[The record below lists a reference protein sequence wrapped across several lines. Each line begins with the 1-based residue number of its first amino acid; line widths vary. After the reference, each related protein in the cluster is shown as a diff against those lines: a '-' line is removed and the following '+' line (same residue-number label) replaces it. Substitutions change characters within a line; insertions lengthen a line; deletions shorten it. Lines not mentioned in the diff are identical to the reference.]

1 MSLPSDRSF
10 STTEPTNSAASSR
23 FDSLLSASGADL
35 VLTQDATGRCLSF
48 YWEAAERYGVC
59 LEQVIGKPVEEGFS
73 PVLID
78 PYLQQVQQV
87 LESQVP
93 VGFEYPFAYANRYFA
108 FDVTISP
115 ILMPHG
121 AARFVVVTGKFLYS
135 TSKSRSLELVNGL
148 LQSDSSHHFRYQKR
162 LNQVIWNIRRSLDLE
177 SIWQQTVNGLGE
189 ALEVDRC
196 LICPYK
202 PDDPALKVLAEYRH
216 PSLPSMIGAE
226 FNLEQASLLQQALTT
241 LRPVPIDFDG
251 LGVDVSSGLAIP
263 TTYKDQPNG
272 LIILHQPEQLRR
284 WNDVE
289 IELLQEIAQQV
300 GTGVTYVTLLE
311 ETRSLAAELQR
322 ANENLRQQ
330 HKELEEARRQAEAA
344 SRLKSEFL
352 ANTSHELRTPLNGMI
367 GFLKLIMDG
376 MADDPEE
383 QNQFIQEA
391 YRSAIHL
398 LNIINDIL
406 DIAKIEAG
414 KMQLDLNPIEL
425 DDLLTDVENFTR
437 PQAQQK
443 DLSFEILTPATRD
456 EVVLYGNYQRL
467 LQVMLNLVG
476 NAIKFTHEGGI
487 TISAEV
493 IPGKVVVQGEEKP
506 GTVKIS
512 VADTGI
518 GVSLEKQDKLF
529 QTFSQVDGSRT
540 RQYGGTGLGLAISQ
554 KLVEAMGGVVN
565 FFSMGEGLGS
575 TVTFT
580 VPLYQDPVMITSPI
594 ADSADLLL

>member
-1 MSLPSDRSF
+1 MTLPSDRPL
-10 STTEPTNSAASSR
+10 STTEPASAASRR
-23 FDSLLSASGADL
+23 FDGLLSVSGADL
-35 VLTQDATGRCLSF
+35 VLTQDAEGRCLSF
-48 YWEAAERYGVC
+48 YWQEAERYGV
-59 LEQVIGKPVEEGFS
+59 LLHQVVGQPIEAGFA
-73 PVLID
+73 PALAA
-78 PYLQQVQQV
+78 PYLQQVRQV
-87 LESQVP
+87 LESMTP
-93 VGFEYPFAYANRYFA
+93 VCFDYPFTCANQYFA
-108 FDVTISP
+108 FDLTVSP
-115 ILMPHG
+115 VMVPHG
-121 AARFVVVTGKFLYS
+121 AATMVVVTGKFLYS
-135 TSKSRSLELVNGL
+135 ISEGRALELVNSL
-148 LQSDSSHHFRYQKR
+148 LHSDSSHHFRYQKR

-202 PDDPALKVLAEYRH
+202 PDATTLTVLAEYRN
-216 PSLPSMIGAE
+216 PALPSMIGVE
-226 FNLEQASLLQQALTT
+226 FDLNDAVLLRQALTT
-241 LRPVPIDFDG
+241 LQPVPIDFDG

-263 TTYKDQPNG
+263 TIYKDQPNG

-284 WNDVE
+284 WNEVE
-289 IELLQEIAQQV
+289 IELLRGIAEQV
-300 GTGVTYVTLLE
+300 GSGVTYVTLLE

-322 ANENLRQQ
+322 ANENLMQQ
-330 HKELEEARRQAEAA
+330 HRELEEARRQAEAA

-367 GFLKLIMDG
+367 GFLKLVMDG

-443 DLSFEILTPATRD
+443 NLSFEILTPATRD
-456 EVVLYGNYQRL
+456 EVMIYGNYQRL

-512 VADTGI
+512 VSDTGI

-580 VPLYQDPVMITSPI
+580 VLLYQDPVM
-594 ADSADLLL
+594 